1 MIRTANANFVIFN
14 LGNKKIEN
22 AILSR
27 NITGCADHTLSSDT
41 KVNVPNTP
49 NHENKDIP
57 NVMVDLNVTDHGKMH
72 FLWTRI
78 ALIVISHLMQILL
91 RAQKIMILARTSMS
105 IRTLATKRICFLI
118 RFIV

>member
-41 KVNVPNTP
+41 KVNVPSTSNQ
-49 NHENKDIP
+49 ENKDIP
-57 NVMVDLNVTDHGKMH
+57 NVMVDLNVTDHGKCA
-72 FLWTRI
+72 FFGQESR
-78 ALIVISHLMQILL
+78 
-91 RAQKIMILARTSMS
+91 
-105 IRTLATKRICFLI
+105 
-118 RFIV
+118 